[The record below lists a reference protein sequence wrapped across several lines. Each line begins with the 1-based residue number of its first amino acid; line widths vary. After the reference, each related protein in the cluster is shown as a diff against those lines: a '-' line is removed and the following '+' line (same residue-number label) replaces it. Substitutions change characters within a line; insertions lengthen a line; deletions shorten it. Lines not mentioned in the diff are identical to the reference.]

1 VVKTGCGWENQGVE
15 RPRGGAKSDSL
26 IASKTGHLGRTFKA
40 GEPGGNRTRDDLIKR
55 KVAKP
60 AVFWVS
66 SQRKLAAN
74 LFDFQTIR
82 LTPAHQIRSTTCPE
96 NV

>member
-1 VVKTGCGWENQGVE
+1 MRLSE
-15 RPRGGAKSDSL
+15 SL
-26 IASKTGHLGRTFKA
+26 WIRILDA
-40 GEPGGNRTRDDLIKR
+40 LISR
-55 KVAKP
+55 KVVKP

-82 LTPAHQIRSTTCPE
+82 LTPAHQIRLTTCPE